1 MSYPRGGWI
10 SNVVTLVGP
19 EPLENRQSPI
29 DYDHDV
35 TRQLKPVADAIL
47 PFVHS
52 DFQRLLDGQMQL
64 F

>member
-1 MSYPRGGWI
+1 M
-10 SNVVTLVGP
+10 VTLVGP